1 MGRTYIRFKSR
12 ADAAR
17 GIEELSQRTRVD
29 GYRGGIWSV
38 KHEFLARLDEL
49 GLPYELA
56 SAEEVEAA
64 LAAVRHPVASVL
76 Q

>member
-1 MGRTYIRFKSR
+1 MSRVYIKFANRE
-12 ADAAR
+12 DEAR

-29 GYRGGIWSV
+29 GYRGRIWAV
-38 KHEFLARLDEL
+38 KQELLPRLDEL
-49 GLPYELA
+49 NLTYELA
-56 SAEEVEAA
+56 SDPEVEAA